1 MTYLKALREDA
12 PLLDAYLR
20 YFEVARTPF
29 TIPGHKQRASK
40 LDLGLGAVV
49 DGDTPLYGGL
59 DEIKLTNQT
68 LKSAES
74 LAAKLWGGDYARFS
88 TGGSTHVN
96 QAVILA
102 LGKLGGK
109 IAVARTAHRSVL
121 SALVLAG
128 LEPIW
133 LAPDIDAATGVP
145 TGIPLSELE
154 RVLPQKPI
162 ALLLTEPGY
171 LGTISQLPELI
182 SKAHEHKIPVVID
195 AAWGAHFGFHNDL
208 PKHVLQ
214 LGADALITST
224 HKALPGFSASA
235 LLVARGE
242 YLNLDRLEQ
251 SFETTHTTSPAGAP
265 LASIDGCR
273 ALLQQRGED
282 LLAIAQT
289 GTGKTAAFAIPII
302 DKIQQI
308 KYKAFEKG
316 AFVRAI
322 VMVPTRELAQQITQV
337 FNQIGKNTK
346 VKALCVYGG
355 VEQDHQI
362 AKLLEGMDIIVST
375 PGRMF
380 DLVSQGYLSLKK
392 IEILILDE
400 ADQMLDLGFAKDID
414 DLVNKIPGKRQT
426 LFFSATI
433 SQKIKQQAYKMVSS
447 NAIRIQVSPKDPV
460 SKNVNHQIVFVEMDD
475 KRFFLKRL
483 IEENKDNKFLV
494 FVRTKVRAERVK
506 SAMERLEID
515 SVTIHGDKEQSE
527 RETALLAFRT
537 NACKVMIATDVSAR
551 GIDIDGIDFVI
562 NYDIPEVA
570 ENYVHRVG
578 RTGRG
583 RAKGRAISFC
593 AKEEKPLVDA
603 IEEYTTVPI
612 TRATVTKAEYNE
624 TIEFADD
631 TKDNWK
637 SLMNGEENKVKPK
650 KKKRK

>member
-1 MTYLKALREDA
+1 MK
-12 PLLDAYLR
+12 
-20 YFEVARTPF
+20 FEEYRL
-29 TIPGHKQRASK
+29 SK
-40 LDLGLGAVV
+40 EV
-49 DGDTPLYGGL
+49 
-59 DEIKLTNQT
+59 KRN
-68 LKSAES
+68 
-74 LAAKLWGGDYARFS
+74 
-88 TGGSTHVN
+88 
-96 QAVILA
+96 
-102 LGKLGGK
+102 
-109 IAVARTAHRSVL
+109 
-121 SALVLAG
+121 
-128 LEPIW
+128 LEEMGFKRPT
-133 LAPDIDAATGVP
+133 DIQFKC
-145 TGIPLSELE
+145 
-154 RVLPQKPI
+154 LPHI
-162 ALLLTEPGY
+162 
-171 LGTISQLPELI
+171 
-182 SKAHEHKIPVVID
+182 
-195 AAWGAHFGFHNDL
+195 
-208 PKHVLQ
+208 
-214 LGADALITST
+214 
-224 HKALPGFSASA
+224 
-235 LLVARGE
+235 
-242 YLNLDRLEQ
+242 
-251 SFETTHTTSPAGAP
+251 
-265 LASIDGCR
+265 
-273 ALLQQRGED
+273 QRGED

-612 TRATVTKAEYNE
+612 TRATVTKAEYSE

-637 SLMNGEENKVKPK
+637 SLMKGEENKVKPK

>member
-1 MTYLKALREDA
+1 MK
-12 PLLDAYLR
+12 
-20 YFEVARTPF
+20 FEEYRL
-29 TIPGHKQRASK
+29 SK
-40 LDLGLGAVV
+40 EV
-49 DGDTPLYGGL
+49 
-59 DEIKLTNQT
+59 KRN
-68 LKSAES
+68 
-74 LAAKLWGGDYARFS
+74 
-88 TGGSTHVN
+88 
-96 QAVILA
+96 
-102 LGKLGGK
+102 
-109 IAVARTAHRSVL
+109 
-121 SALVLAG
+121 
-128 LEPIW
+128 LEEMGFKRPT
-133 LAPDIDAATGVP
+133 DIQFKC
-145 TGIPLSELE
+145 
-154 RVLPQKPI
+154 LPHI
-162 ALLLTEPGY
+162 
-171 LGTISQLPELI
+171 
-182 SKAHEHKIPVVID
+182 
-195 AAWGAHFGFHNDL
+195 
-208 PKHVLQ
+208 
-214 LGADALITST
+214 
-224 HKALPGFSASA
+224 
-235 LLVARGE
+235 
-242 YLNLDRLEQ
+242 
-251 SFETTHTTSPAGAP
+251 
-265 LASIDGCR
+265 
-273 ALLQQRGED
+273 QRGED

-400 ADQMLDLGFAKDID
+400 ADQMLDLGFANDID